1 MAKKHRFTMPNG
13 TYPIDRCTGEDSV
26 KSAAD
31 LAHNSKTYSFEQ
43 IRGYVMRVS
52 KILGCPKGTLPDT
65 WGEKP

>member
-1 MAKKHRFTMPNG
+1 MGKKARFEMPNG
-13 TYPIDRCTGEDSV
+13 SYPINNCADVHD
-26 KSAAD
+26 AAD

-52 KILGCPKGTLPDT
+52 KILGCPKGTLPES